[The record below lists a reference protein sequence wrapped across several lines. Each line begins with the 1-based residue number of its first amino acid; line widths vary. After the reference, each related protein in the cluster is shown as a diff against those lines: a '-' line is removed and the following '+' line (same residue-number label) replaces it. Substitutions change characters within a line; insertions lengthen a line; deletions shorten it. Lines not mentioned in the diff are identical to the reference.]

1 MKRKIAAL
9 GGLAALAA
17 VGGTWA
23 YFNQTAAIT
32 NPFHTEGGYE
42 TSVIEHF
49 NPADGQEWKPGVT
62 VDKDV
67 IASNTGDADVL
78 VRVKMQEEWNRQV
91 EGHLELLNV
100 FDSSQGEFLS
110 PYQKDS
116 EDGTVE
122 GDKTVVEKEINNTD
136 WTLGEDGYWYYKTR
150 LAAHKDSESLLKSVT
165 LLDDLD
171 MGKYEDTFAYCT
183 TADKD
188 DDLTDV
194 TWTEVANEEALIEA
208 GEQAKADGLAFH
220 VKKGRSLDETA
231 MGYADANY
239 GLTRTIEF
247 VQPTED
253 AVVDAWGAGALRTVG
268 NLLDGVYVAPTEA
281 PEGGQE

>member
-91 EGHLELLNV
+91 EGRLELLNV

-183 TADKD
+183 TEDKD
-188 DDLTDV
+188 DPLTDV
-194 TWTEVANEEALIEA
+194 TWTEVANENALIAA
-208 GEQAKADGLAFH
+208 GEQAKEEGLAFH
-220 VKKGRSLDETA
+220 VKKGRSLDKTA

-239 GLTRTIEF
+239 GLTITIEF

-253 AVVDAWGAGALRTVG
+253 AVKDAWGETGYNHVKDMK
-268 NLLDGVYVAPTEA
+268 LLPNA
-281 PEGGQE
+281 

>member
-78 VRVKMQEEWNRQV
+78 VRVKMDEVWNRQV
-91 EGHLELLNV
+91 GGDMEVLNN
-100 FDSSQGEFLS
+100 FDSSQTAFLNPS
-110 PYQKDS
+110 QLDS
-116 EDGTVE
+116 TDGKVA
-122 GDKTVVEKEINNTD
+122 GDNTVVEKEINNTD
-136 WTLGEDGYWYYKTR
+136 WEFNEIDGYWYYKTR
-150 LAAHKDSESLLKSVT
+150 LAAHKSTESLLKSVT

-183 TADKD
+183 TAKKD

-208 GEQAKADGLAFH
+208 GEEAKADGLAFH

-239 GLTRTIEF
+239 GLTITIEF
-247 VQPTED
+247 VQPTKD
-253 AVVDAWGAGALRTVG
+253 AVVDAWGADALRGVG
-268 NLLDGVYVAPTEA
+268 DLLDGVYVAPTEA
-281 PEGGQE
+281 PEDGQ

>member
-78 VRVKMQEEWNRQV
+78 VRVKMDEVWNRQV
-91 EGHLELLNV
+91 GGDMEVLNN
-100 FDSSQGEFLS
+100 FDSSQDEFLN
-110 PYQKDS
+110 PDQLDS
-116 EDGTVE
+116 TDGKVA

-136 WTLGEDGYWYYKTR
+136 WTLKEDGYWYYNSL
-150 LAAHKDSESLLKSVT
+150 LAAHSSSEALLSSVT
-165 LLDDLD
+165 LLSDLD

-188 DDLTDV
+188 DPLTDV
-194 TWTEVANEEALIEA
+194 TWTEVASEEALMEA
-208 GEQAKADGLAFH
+208 GQQAKEDGLAFH

-239 GLTRTIEF
+239 GLTITIEF

-253 AVVDAWGAGALRTVG
+253 AVKDAWGDAGY
-268 NLLDGVYVAPTEA
+268 NYVKDMIPNA
-281 PEGGQE
+281 